1 MMSGQHNHKAT
12 KILEQLGSFVQVF
25 TPLAQ
30 AIIMKDHQ
38 MASEVET

>member
-1 MMSGQHNHKAT
+1 MMSGQHKHKAA
-12 KILEQLGSFVQVF
+12 KILDTQGSFVQVF